1 MLKLEI
7 IKLVYNYQYLRSNLR
22 RQNSRN
28 KFTTSAST
36 TTTTTT
42 VAPPVAEVDESNV
55 SEQEVPEPTTAK
67 AIGYLFMII

>member
-1 MLKLEI
+1 M
-7 IKLVYNYQYLRSNLR
+7 R

-42 VAPPVAEVDESNV
+42 APQVAEVEESNV
-55 SEQEVPEPTTAK
+55 SEQQEVPEPTTAK
-67 AIGYLFMII
+67 AVGYAVFMTVNRLFAIYI